1 MLLQE
6 NKPVVLIKGYTNRK
20 NFKIEMCTTKTN
32 QENPT
37 NQQINKK
44 KPKNQKPKKN
54 PQNMGKNN

>member
-44 KPKNQKPKKN
+44 KIHKTWEKIISY
-54 PQNMGKNN
+54 MIFS

>member
-6 NKPVVLIKGYTNRK
+6 NKHVVLIKGYTNRK

-44 KPKNQKPKKN
+44 KFHKTWEKIISY
-54 PQNMGKNN
+54 MIFS